1 MPKATHLC
9 PFALALL
16 GLLATTAGAAD
27 VFRTVDES
35 GRPIYTD
42 KPAMLPAERMK
53 IASGSTDKVA
63 VQQRSAEELQRMN
76 AAGDAALA
84 SQRQAQAVQK
94 SAELSAEDKGKRC
107 TEARGRY
114 EQYMISQAL
123 YQTDPDSG
131 ERRYLTDTEIDAAR
145 EHAKKLVDE
154 FCGS

>member
-1 MPKATHLC
+1 MPTTPQL
-9 PFALALL
+9 PPLALALL
-16 GLLATTAGAAD
+16 GLVAATAGAGE
-27 VFRTVDES
+27 VFRTVDAS

-42 KPAMLPAERMK
+42 KPAVLPAERLK

-63 VQQRSAEELQRMN
+63 VQQRSAEELQRLN

-84 SQRQAQAVQK
+84 SQQQARAVQK
-94 SAELSAEDKGKRC
+94 AADLSAEDKGKRC
-107 TEARGRY
+107 IEARSRY

-145 EHAKKLVDE
+145 EHSRKLVDE
-154 FCGS
+154 FCGN